1 MTSPPPLIN
10 AKPTK
15 SMVPNDN
22 HAPHDY
28 ILRIKDEPLGLIE
41 KGKKNYEYRK
51 YTLGEEI
58 ERVWLYE
65 DGSETIR

>member
-1 MTSPPPLIN
+1 MTPGE
-10 AKPTK
+10 
-15 SMVPNDN
+15 N

-28 ILRIKDEPLGLIE
+28 ILRIKEEPLGLIE

-51 YTLGEEI
+51 YALGEGI
-58 ERVWLYE
+58 ERAWLYE